1 MATELLLDVLGT
13 SFSIMADEDEAY
25 LQEILN
31 QYRTAVE
38 NTQAISGITNE
49 LNVAV
54 LTGFLLCDEI
64 NRMKLSMEG
73 ESQEVEMRTLNLIAK
88 LDEAIP
94 DREEFTTNHA
104 NEHEQK
110 RVEYTDNGKDISAS

>member
-25 LQEILN
+25 LREILN

-38 NTQAISGITNE
+38 NTQAISGITNA

-64 NRMKLSMEG
+64 NRMKLNMEG

-94 DREEFTTNHA
+94 DGEEEFSTNKL
-104 NEHEQK
+104 E
-110 RVEYTDNGKDISAS
+110 

>member
-1 MATELLLDVLGT
+1 MATELTLNILGT

-25 LQEILN
+25 LREILA
-31 QYRTAVE
+31 QYSTAVE
-38 NTQAISGITNE
+38 NTQAISGITNA

-94 DREEFTTNHA
+94 DREEEFTTNHT

-110 RVEYTDNGKDISAS
+110 REDG

>member
-1 MATELLLDVLGT
+1 MATELTFDILGT
-13 SFSIMADEDEAY
+13 SFSIMADEDETY
-25 LQEILN
+25 LRDILA
-31 QYRTAVE
+31 QYSTAVE
-38 NTQAISGITNE
+38 NTQAISGITNA

-64 NRMKLSMEG
+64 NRIKLSMEG

-94 DREEFTTNHA
+94 GEKEEEFTTNKQ
-104 NEHEQK
+104 E
-110 RVEYTDNGKDISAS
+110 